1 MALAEHAQRRRHELG
16 RRGLEDADP
25 QRLALAAL
33 RRADLDVERLERRQ
47 RAAGVV
53 VGDLARGRQRH
64 RGAPARAVEERRA
77 EALLEARDLV
87 GDRRLRVAEA
97 LGGAAE
103 RPLVGDGDERAQRRP
118 VFNRRYRSFHGHFF
132 IL

>member
-1 MALAEHAQRRRHELG
+1 MALAQHAQRRRHELG

-33 RRADLDVERLERRQ
+33 CRTHLDVERLERCE

-53 VGDLARGRQRH
+53 VGDLPRRGERD
-64 RGAPARAVEERRA
+64 RGAPARAVEQRRA
-77 EALLEARDLV
+77 EAVLERGDLV

-97 LGGAAE
+97 FSGTAE
-103 RPLVGDGDERAQRRP
+103 GPLVGDGDEGAQRRP
-118 VFNRRYRSFHGHFF
+118 VFNRRNRSFHGHFF